1 MSEQAQPQKDPRD
14 VTNTIEEHWEDFAR
28 RVYKEGMSD
37 RQNFEVGRAFFAGA
51 FVMMIKMQIISERLE
66 EDAACKRID
75 ELDRELRAL
84 LLPNP
89 TEN

>member
-1 MSEQAQPQKDPRD
+1 MSEQPQKDPRD
-14 VTNTIEEHWEDFAR
+14 VTATIEEHWQEFAQ
-28 RVYKEGMSD
+28 RVYKEGMSE

-51 FVMMIKMQIISERLE
+51 FVMLIKMGVISERLE
-66 EDAACKRID
+66 EDAACARID

-84 LLPNP
+84 LMPNP